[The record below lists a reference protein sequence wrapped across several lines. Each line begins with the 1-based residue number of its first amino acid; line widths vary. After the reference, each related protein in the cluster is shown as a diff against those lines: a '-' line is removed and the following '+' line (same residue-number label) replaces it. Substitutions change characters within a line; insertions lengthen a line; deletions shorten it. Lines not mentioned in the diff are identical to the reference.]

1 METISFSRAV
11 NWICSRILQEHLPLD
26 RTMEE
31 RLKKDARLGLEVE
44 GLDYQLF
51 LEIENSWGVSATLN
65 VDLRFDHQA
74 SREDN
79 GNEHFKL
86 RCQMNWPS
94 MYRSLV
100 TAQAS
105 VALYQRL
112 TNLGCAIQCRFEG
125 VRIANVQP
133 EEVVDPKTIGRKID
147 IAPETA
153 KK

>member
-1 METISFSRAV
+1 METISFSDAV
-11 NWICSRILQEHLPLD
+11 HWICSRIIQEHLPLD

-31 RLKKDARLGLEVE
+31 RLKKDARPGLEVD

-65 VDLRFDHQA
+65 VDLRFDHHT

-105 VALYQRL
+105 VALYQRM

-125 VRIANVQP
+125 VMIANKTD
-133 EEVVDPKTIGRKID
+133 EVIDHTKIGRKID
-147 IAPETA
+147 IAPEAAA